1 MSSIEAL
8 STIRFWYLFFADDEA
23 AKAWAEHAMS
33 GDFYTSCQNYFIDFV
48 LVGEKCNTMITPA
61 YDECSECGEIR

>member
-1 MSSIEAL
+1 
-8 STIRFWYLFFADDEA
+8 
-23 AKAWAEHAMS
+23 MS